1 MSGGSDII
9 GSATS
14 ETTSGTGYSAAGL
27 PQILSRDDLIEA
39 LGRLLALAQEP
50 RAFLIVGI
58 NDLAVT
64 NDLFGFDIGD
74 ELIAGVER
82 LIAAQLTAD
91 DLIGRVASNKFGI
104 VLRAGDSHAMRET
117 AERVLKAVYET
128 RIETSECR
136 LAASISIGGI
146 LLPEHAQTPE
156 DAILR
161 GLRALSAAK
170 ETREGFVAYQPCSIQ
185 DEQRR
190 QNIRIAKDV
199 ASALEAGRMRLALQ
213 PIVSTTTWEPAFYE
227 ALLRMELPNG
237 ELVPAGRFV
246 SIAEQLGFVRFLDR
260 RGLELAAE
268 LLEQEPDL
276 QLTLNVSGLTCSDP
290 GWLAALR
297 HLARNSRLATRLMV
311 EITETAAIHDLHQF
325 RTFVDALKELGCRV
339 AIDDFGAGYTSFR
352 TLKGIAIDMVKI
364 DGAFV
369 LNLLRDS
376 SDRFFIRAMVELA
389 GSLGMET
396 VAEWVGNEETAL
408 LLAEDGVDYLQGF
421 HFGQPA
427 IVAKPNDPGSAFTS
441 ETF

>member
-1 MSGGSDII
+1 MSGGSDIFGLAI
-9 GSATS
+9 S
-14 ETTSGTGYSAAGL
+14 ETSNGTGCSETGL
-27 PQILSRDDLIEA
+27 PKVLARNDLIDA
-39 LGRLLALAQEP
+39 LARLLAPAQEP
-50 RAFLIVGI
+50 RAFLIVGV

-64 NDLFGFDIGD
+64 NDLFGFDVGD
-74 ELIAGVER
+74 ELIEGVER
-82 LIAAQLTAD
+82 LVAAQLAPG
-91 DLIGRVASNKFGI
+91 DLMGRVASNKFAI
-104 VLRAGDSHAMRET
+104 ILRTGTPSAMQEMAG
-117 AERVLKAVYET
+117 RVLKAVHES

-136 LAASISIGGI
+136 LAASIAIGGL

-161 GLRALSAAK
+161 GLRALSVAK
-170 ETREGFVAYQPCSIQ
+170 EKREGFVAYQPSSLQ
-185 DEQRR
+185 DKQRR

-199 ASALEAGRMRLALQ
+199 ASALEAKRMRLALQ

-237 ELVPAGRFV
+237 DVIPAGKFV
-246 SIAEQLGFVRFLDR
+246 SIAEQLGFVRILDR
-260 RGLELAAE
+260 RGLELAVE

-276 QLTLNVSGLTCSDP
+276 RLTLNVSGLTCSDRD
-290 GWLAALR
+290 WLAALR
-297 HLARNSRLATRLMV
+297 QLARDARIATRLMI
-311 EITETAAIHDLHQF
+311 EITETAAIHDFRQF

-352 TLKGIAIDMVKI
+352 TLKGMAIDMVKI

-376 SDRFFIRAMVELA
+376 PDRFFIRAMVELA

-427 IVAKPNDPGSAFTS
+427 IVTRS
-441 ETF
+441 EDSNSLRPSDAP